1 MGQGTPFSSSDLSN
15 VKKLF
20 ARAGKALKDIPVP
33 KSKAAKKE
41 LKRALT
47 EQIKELKTLS
57 GTLKTRGALIQKYA
71 AEAKKLRA
79 ERSAKLNK
87 VMKGYQIMVK
97 NSDGLTSLR
106 PTCVKGL
113 QVLGKSGD
121 KKIQA
126 AALNAFKGHRDAVV
140 KENAAA
146 IKDDPKRKKSL
157 GVFVKGMNAVMGEIA
172 KV

>member
-1 MGQGTPFSSSDLSN
+1 MGQGIPFKSSDASDL
-15 VKKLF
+15 KKLF
-20 ARAGKALKDIPVP
+20 AKADKALKDVPVP
-33 KSKAAKKE
+33 KSKQAKE
-41 LKRALT
+41 EGKRILT
-47 EQIKELKTLS
+47 KQIKEMKELS
-57 GTLKTRGALIQKYA
+57 ANFAKQGALIQKYA

-87 VMKGYQIMVK
+87 VMKGYQIVVK

-106 PTCVKGL
+106 PACVKGL

-157 GVFVKGMNAVMGEIA
+157 GVFVKGMNAVIGEID